1 LSDNLPVESLDAM
14 TLQQTI
20 ETSENQIL
28 NCQSAVET
36 AAVGKK
42 HEIRE
47 QWRPSEIMSHLT
59 GSGQKYIINTSD
71 KYQSSGRHTRRT
83 GNKSPFGRDSRQTAA
98 AAVPVREKPKAGGGG
113 GRKFEVTQ
121 RSVRNDTRQV
131 AVNQPVVPMIARTI
145 YTSDRWTRS
154 GGDQTTERPTS
165 SNTVALTV
173 TTGLLYFP
181 HLQINGTDVMQVTP

>member
-1 LSDNLPVESLDAM
+1 M

-47 QWRPSEIMSHLT
+47 QWRPSERMSHLT
-59 GSGQKYIINTSD
+59 RSGQKYIINTSD

-98 AAVPVREKPKAGGGG
+98 AAVPVREKPNPGDGGS
-113 GRKFEVTQ
+113 RKVTQ
-121 RSVRNDTRQV
+121 RSVRNDTQQA
-131 AVNQPVVPMIARTI
+131 AVIQPVGPMIARTI
-145 YTSDRWTRS
+145 YTSDRRTRS

-165 SNTVALTV
+165 SNRVALTV

-181 HLQINGTDVMQVTP
+181 HLQINGTEMLQVTL